1 MSPFPPHVVTA
12 PGEQGTDD
20 GSKEIN
26 NLDQQATPF
35 ASMQLHQDHLRWLL
49 LLPVMVHVWA
59 HDAYFVGLFLLLSFK
74 LTVVL
79 HVANIAAQNGHGSL
93 AIPVERPTRTRQR
106 HQQQEHNAIDAQ
118 RHMAVI
124 DNTAE
129 AFAC

>member
-12 PGEQGTDD
+12 PGEQSPDD
-20 GSKEIN
+20 GCKEIDELN
-26 NLDQQATPF
+26 QQTTPF
-35 ASMQLHQDHLRWLL
+35 ARMQLHQDNLRWLL
-49 LLPVMVHVWA
+49 LLSVMVRIRA

-124 DNTAE
+124 DKSAE
-129 AFAC
+129 AFAH